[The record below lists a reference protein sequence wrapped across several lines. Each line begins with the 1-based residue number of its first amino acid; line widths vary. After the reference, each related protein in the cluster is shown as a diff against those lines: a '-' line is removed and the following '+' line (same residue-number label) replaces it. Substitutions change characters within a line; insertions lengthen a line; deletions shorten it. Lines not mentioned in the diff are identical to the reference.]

1 MLLSGRMSGLS
12 SQAQTR
18 MTKITRFV
26 FAGAL
31 LWAGC
36 RSAVPGPAVVR
47 VAPGAPLV
55 QLVERVSSPTR
66 FVLAPGTYELAARPW
81 RDPSC
86 ANCEDPNKG
95 ADATLALRVSGRG
108 IEIAGTPDATI
119 VTNAGY
125 GILVEDCHG
134 CAIEGV
140 TVTGGRR
147 DDDGNASDAAIVVR
161 RSTVTIRNTSIRDN
175 IGDAGTVRRTIVG
188 IIGIAGRE
196 GADMVVEG
204 NRITRNSWDGIA
216 LYRGARAVIR
226 DNVIDGV
233 DKARGDQVG
242 GGRGVGIGMTWD
254 ARARV
259 EGNLVTRYWKGIGA
273 FVAAQAEIRFNVVE
287 DVITW
292 GISLW
297 DAGKGDA
304 AAAIENNAV
313 YRVGACGASI
323 TRQAPCRGDLCSANN
338 NAFVL
343 TGLNPKYDPPDY
355 YCRQE
360 ALAREAV
367 PAGFEIAGNAFH
379 LNREAGGRS
388 GHEDLSRREFLRA
401 IRPLAARLRHFPAL
415 ARSRFLSEWDRL
427 PEDLTEVTPP

>member
-1 MLLSGRMSGLS
+1 
-12 SQAQTR
+12 
-18 MTKITRFV
+18 MTKITRIM

-36 RSAVPGPAVVR
+36 RSAAPGPVVIQVR
-47 VAPGAPLV
+47 PGASLAE
-55 QLVERVSSPTR
+55 LVERASSPTR
-66 FVLAPGTYELAARPW
+66 FLLQPGTYELTARPY

-86 ANCEDPNKG
+86 ANCEDPGKG
-95 ADATLALRVSGRG
+95 AEATLGLRMSGRG
-108 IEIAGTPDATI
+108 IEIAATPGAAATI

-125 GILVEDCHG
+125 GILIEDCDG
-134 CAIEGV
+134 CAIEGIA
-140 TVTGGRR
+140 VTGGRR
-147 DDDGNASDAAIVVR
+147 DPDGQASDGAIVVR
-161 RSTVTIRNTSIRDN
+161 RSRASIRDSVIRDN
-175 IGDAGTVRRTIVG
+175 IGHAETVRMTIVG
-188 IIGIAGRE
+188 IIGIVGRE
-196 GADMVVEG
+196 GADIVIER

-216 LYRGARAVIR
+216 LYRGASAVIR

-242 GGRGVGIGMTWD
+242 GGRGVAIGMTWD
-254 ARARV
+254 ARAVV
-259 EGNLVTRYWKGIGA
+259 ERNFVTRYWKGIGA
-273 FVAAQAEIRFNVVE
+273 FVSARAEIRHNIIE

-313 YRVGACGASI
+313 YRAGACGASI
-323 TRQAPCRGDLCSANN
+323 TRRAACERDLCSATN

-360 ALAREAV
+360 ALAGEAV

-379 LNREAGGRS
+379 LNREAAGQP
-388 GHEDLSRREFLRA
+388 GHEDVPRAAFLRA
-401 IRPLAARLRHFPAL
+401 VQPLVARLRQFPVL
-415 ARSRFLSEWDRL
+415 ARSRFLAEIDRL
-427 PEDLTEVTPP
+427 PDSATAVTPP